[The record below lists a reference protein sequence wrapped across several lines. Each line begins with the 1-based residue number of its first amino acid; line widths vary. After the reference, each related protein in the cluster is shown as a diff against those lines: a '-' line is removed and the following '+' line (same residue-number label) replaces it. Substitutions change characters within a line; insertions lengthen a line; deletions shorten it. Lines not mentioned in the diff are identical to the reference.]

1 MLRTSLLAAVL
12 LATPLAALASGG
24 YYAGG
29 HSSRVIVNEPSV
41 AVSIGAPLSG
51 FNLYYQSG
59 GYYAPVAPVYYHAP
73 VIVPAPYYP
82 PHRVQY
88 YPARHDWHG
97 GGRHHHRD
105 RDDDHR
111 GRGHGRGHGHD
122 RDD

>member
-1 MLRTSLLAAVL
+1 MLRTSLLAAVF

-24 YYAGG
+24 
-29 HSSRVIVNEPSV
+29 HSSRVVVSEPSV

-51 FNLYYQSG
+51 FNFYYQSG
-59 GYYAPVAPVYYHAP
+59 GFYAPVAPVYYRAP
-73 VIVPAPYYP
+73 VIVQAPYYP

-97 GGRHHHRD
+97 GGRHHQRD